1 VEGSEKSNVGE
12 NVLEMAAERHSPKT
26 FLFDTWWSSRKQAL
40 LSVGGVIGAEEVEAP
55 GYDPSHPFV
64 VSSGALPLLFLSL
77 VAALRLEAFLINF
90 LLK

>member
-1 VEGSEKSNVGE
+1 L
-12 NVLEMAAERHSPKT
+12 LEQP
-26 FLFDTWWSSRKQAL
+26 QAGFV
-40 LSVGGVIGAEEVEAP
+40 VGGVIGAEEVEAP

-64 VSSGALPLLFLSL
+64 VSSGASPLLFLSL